1 MLTAIIK
8 QNKSIG
14 KCGGPFGGYRDD
26 ICGRLL
32 GMKVVMRMVRFE
44 RIFFG

>member
-1 MLTAIIK
+1 MWGRLV
-8 QNKSIG
+8 G
-14 KCGGPFGGYRDD
+14 RFGGPFGGYRDD

-44 RIFFG
+44 RIFLDKFIAQF